1 MSPIER
7 GQNLKIH
14 ENVINQSLNHAFRA
28 NGRILEE
35 YSPANLDVATQDY
48 DPLPLLELDLSHNS
62 LSTLQRTAFV
72 HLTNLEVLD
81 LSGNP
86 IEEVTRWKS

>member
-1 MSPIER
+1 MR
-7 GQNLKIH
+7 NL
-14 ENVINQSLNHAFRA
+14 VS
-28 NGRILEE
+28 
-35 YSPANLDVATQDY
+35 QDY

-86 IEEVTRWKS
+86 IEEVGFYPEGVFFSMKLTNHPFG

>member
-1 MSPIER
+1 MNIIALVLSKFKSYPNRI
-7 GQNLKIH
+7 GVTNPKWNKS
-14 ENVINQSLNHAFRA
+14 NV
-28 NGRILEE
+28 EE
-35 YSPANLDVATQDY
+35 SFSPANLAKQDY

-86 IEEVTRWKS
+86 IEEVR